1 MFYII
6 CSLIYFHI
14 KIFLRVKQKPQKPCQ
29 LSRLDN
35 FVIDAIAN
43 LFVHERLSKHYAEQA
58 PLKISIIS

>member
-1 MFYII
+1 M
-6 CSLIYFHI
+6 SREH
-14 KIFLRVKQKPQKPCQ
+14 KPFCQ

-43 LFVHERLSKHYAEQA
+43 LFVHERLSKHYAEQT